1 MRSRSVFM
9 VLSAACLVLVT
20 GGPSSLAEG
29 DAFLTRPVNPGRGGW
44 FFGQQ
49 QRPIAEP
56 RRQRVAPAQPRRAPA
71 VVVRDD
77 PVIPKVDVSH
87 HVLVMGDSLGSL
99 LADGLEDALN
109 DRSDVA
115 VIAKAKPDSGLVRA
129 DFHDWPKVA
138 AELLASDQ
146 KITVGVILLGLNDR
160 QALREGEIVHEPA
173 SPRWLELYRDR
184 IDAVAAAFAAKRIP
198 LIWVGAPPVQN
209 GRLSVD
215 LATFN
220 ELYRQRVERAGGQYV
235 DLWNAFVDAENR
247 YTAMGPDVSGRTMR
261 LRLGDGIHFTSAGA
275 RKAAHF
281 VDVLIRRLV
290 ESQPAQGVIA
300 LPVSPDTGAP
310 VNPELQAGGIE
321 RLIDLMVSSA
331 PLTLGLPS
339 ALQVKPLAGP
349 ILPLTGQP
357 PVGEQALLASITDAR
372 GRGEAAAQLERIFGD
387 GVVPEP
393 RAGRLDD
400 ASWPK
405 RN

>member
-1 MRSRSVFM
+1 MRLRSLVM
-9 VLSAACLVLVT
+9 VAGAACLLLLT
-20 GGPSSLAEG
+20 GGPSSLAQG
-29 DAFLTRPVNPGRGGW
+29 APQPQRNFFSFFWQQPVQP
-44 FFGQQ
+44 
-49 QRPIAEP
+49 PPKVAP
-56 RRQRVAPAQPRRAPA
+56 RRQRVVPAVRRRAPA

-87 HVLVMGDSLGSL
+87 HVLVIGDSLGSL

-109 DRSDVA
+109 DRPDVA
-115 VIAKAKPDSGLVRA
+115 VIAKAKPDSGLVRG
-129 DFHDWPKVA
+129 DFYDWPRVA
-138 AELLASDQ
+138 AELLAADQ
-146 KITVGVILLGLNDR
+146 KVTVGVMLLGLNDR
-160 QALREGEIVHEPA
+160 QALREGDTVHEPA

-184 IDAVAAAFAAKRIP
+184 IDAVAAAFAARRVP

-247 YTAMGPDVSGRTMR
+247 YTAMGPDVSGQTMR
-261 LRLGDGIHFTSAGA
+261 LRMGDGIHFTSAGA

-290 ESQPAQGVIA
+290 ESQPAHGVIA
-300 LPVSPDTGAP
+300 LPVSPETGAP
-310 VNPELQAGGIE
+310 INPELQAGGIE
-321 RLIDLMVSSA
+321 RLIDLMVSST
-331 PLTLGLPS
+331 PLTLGLPA
-339 ALQVKPLAGP
+339 ALRVKPLAGP
-349 ILPLTGQP
+349 ILPLTGQGP
-357 PVGEQALLASITDAR
+357 SGEQALLASIAEAR
-372 GRGEAAAQLERIFGD
+372 GRGETAAQLERIFGE
-387 GVVPEP
+387 GVAPEP